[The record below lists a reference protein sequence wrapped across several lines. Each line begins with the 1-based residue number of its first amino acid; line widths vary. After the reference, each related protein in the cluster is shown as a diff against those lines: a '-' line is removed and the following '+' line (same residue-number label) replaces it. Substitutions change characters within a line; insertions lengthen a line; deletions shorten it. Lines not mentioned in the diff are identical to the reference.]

1 MLYFSSSLL
10 TPENC
15 TITDLDL
22 VLRFILLQSLNEFTA
37 KAAKKCTVL
46 LFRRFYH
53 RFLVWAGEEDIN
65 GPSLVSTHTNMHTW
79 TRTLHFD
86 TESKARAT
94 NIKSHYCQ
102 GYLLNAEHLREVSF
116 CSMKASNKY
125 MLSADIM
132 YSAVL
137 GGRDKML
144 SELERPALR
153 WQSSGAKYL
162 DRPLLR
168 YYYYC
173 CCLSF

>member
-1 MLYFSSSLL
+1 M
-10 TPENC
+10 
-15 TITDLDL
+15 
-22 VLRFILLQSLNEFTA
+22 
-37 KAAKKCTVL
+37 
-46 LFRRFYH
+46 H
-53 RFLVWAGEEDIN
+53 RPFVQAFLPQMPSGKHIN
-65 GPSLVSTHTNMHTW
+65 GPSMVSTHTHMHTW
-79 TRTLHFD
+79 THTLHFD
-86 TESKARAT
+86 TESKTRAT
-94 NIKSHYCQ
+94 NIISHYCQ

-132 YSAVL
+132 YSAIL

-173 CCLSF
+173 CCLSFEFKQHDQTHVSRTIVPVQKRKTMMVQCVALCRKQRQHFCRGFF